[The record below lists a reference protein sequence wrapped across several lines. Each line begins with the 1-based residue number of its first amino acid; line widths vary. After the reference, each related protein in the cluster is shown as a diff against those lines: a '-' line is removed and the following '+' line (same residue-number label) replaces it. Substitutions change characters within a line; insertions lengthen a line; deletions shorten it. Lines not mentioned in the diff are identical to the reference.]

1 MLLKSIMKNLT
12 LLFVIC
18 FLSVKSYSQKVS
30 SIQSPKNVIHGS
42 IGSFLLVNSAQ
53 LTYDR
58 LLAQK
63 ENGFFKSYYLT
74 FKGGGHVSA
83 DFSGNNG
90 GSGYLMSA
98 GVTGLTGEGRSH
110 FEVGLGIGY
119 FIEDGSLEGGDDNT
133 IYPSISIGYRK
144 QTSKGFM
151 FRTGVGFAEWAYVG
165 FGYSF

>member
-1 MLLKSIMKNLT
+1 MCSKQTMKNLA
-12 LLFVIC
+12 LLLL
-18 FLSVKSYSQKVS
+18 LSLFSIKSYSQNVS
-30 SIQSPKNVIHGS
+30 SIESPKNVIHGS
-42 IGSFLLVNSAQ
+42 IGSFVLVNSAQ

-74 FKGGGHVSA
+74 FKGGGHASL

-98 GVTGLTGEGRSH
+98 GVTGLTGEGRNH

-119 FIEDGSLEGGDDNT
+119 FIENGSENGDEST
-133 IYPSISIGYRK
+133 VYPSVAIGYRK
-144 QTSKGFM
+144 QTSNGFM
-151 FRTGVGFAEWAYVG
+151 FRTGVGVAEWAYVG
-165 FGYSF
+165 VGFSF

>member
-1 MLLKSIMKNLT
+1 MIYG
-12 LLFVIC
+12 
-18 FLSVKSYSQKVS
+18 SVV
-30 SIQSPKNVIHGS
+30 
-42 IGSFLLVNSAQ
+42 LVNSVH

-74 FKGGGHVSA
+74 FKGGGNVSI

-98 GVTGLTGEGRSH
+98 GLTGLTGEGRNH
-110 FEVGLGIGY
+110 FEVGLGLGY
-119 FIEDGSLEGGDDNT
+119 FIEDDSIEGDDENT
-133 IYPSISIGYRK
+133 IYPSVSIGYRK

-151 FRTGVGFAEWAYVG
+151 FRTGVGIAEWVYVG